1 MGGAA
6 VAVTPSPLVPA
17 QALPSRQGREG
28 WAVVTA
34 GLAGL
39 GIVLTGLDLGVYLG
53 LTVGALLACAFFPLW
68 AGVVRSSR
76 WTTAVFALAGA
87 GLLADVA
94 LSAWMSGSRAF
105 SRVAFLESVFLLV
118 TLACGI
124 GWVLWARGR
133 LQDWM
138 IGVLFGVGMLLSV
151 DPGSDLFPVSPWKF
165 GFALP
170 VTVLLLALAMR
181 ARSRWVEVAA
191 LAGLAGVSALSSA
204 RSGAATLVLV
214 LILVVWQSMKRPTS
228 SRGAALSTVLLVGA
242 LAVGT
247 YFALQA
253 AILDGAMGDEAR
265 ERTQMQL
272 DTSGTLI
279 AGGRPELG
287 ATAALMGA
295 QPAGFG
301 GGTLPSMHDLQVAK
315 TGMAALGYDP
325 DNGYVE
331 NYLFGTGIE
340 LHSVL
345 GDLWAWY
352 GLAGLALAV
361 VLAVFFVSR
370 VAMLATARAAPA
382 LLLFLGIKGLWDL
395 MFSPAESALTTLV
408 LGLALLAPLGAGRS
422 ERSPDLAAVTARPR

>member
-1 MGGAA
+1 M
-6 VAVTPSPLVPA
+6 TFSPLPSA
-17 QALPSRQGREG
+17 QALPSPEGREG
-28 WAVVTA
+28 WAVVTV
-34 GLAGL
+34 GLAGFGILLMGL
-39 GIVLTGLDLGVYLG
+39 GFDVYLG
-53 LTVGALLACAFFPLW
+53 LTAGALLAGAFGPLW
-68 AGVVRSSR
+68 LSSARGSR
-76 WTTAVFALAGA
+76 WTVAVF
-87 GLLADVA
+87 LLIAACLVADAA
-94 LSAWMSGSRAF
+94 LSAWMAGTRVF
-105 SRVAFLESVFLLV
+105 SRIAFLESLFLLV
-118 TLACGI
+118 TLAFGI
-124 GWVLWARGR
+124 GWILWARR
-133 LQDWM
+133 LLPDWG
-138 IGVLFGVGMLLSV
+138 IGALFGVGLLLSV
-151 DPGSDLFPVSPWKF
+151 NPGSELFPESPWKF

-170 VTVLLLALAMR
+170 VTVLVLALAMR
-181 ARSRWVEVAA
+181 ARSRWVEILA
-191 LAGLAGVSALSSA
+191 LAGLAGVSAVSSA

-214 LILVVWQSMKRPTS
+214 LILVVWQSMKRPTT
-228 SRGAALSTVLLVGA
+228 SRGAAWRTVLLVGA

-301 GGTLPSMHDLQVAK
+301 GGTMPSMHDLQIAK
-315 TGMAALGYDP
+315 AGMAELGYDP
-325 DNGYVE
+325 NNGYVE
-331 NYLFGTGIE
+331 NYLFGAGIE

-352 GLAGLALAV
+352 GLAGFALAV

-382 LLLFLGIKGLWDL
+382 LMLFLGIKGIWDL
-395 MFSPAESALTTLV
+395 MFSPVESALSTLL
-408 LGLALLAPLGAGRS
+408 LGVAMLAPLAMRRDD
-422 ERSPDLAAVTARPR
+422 EVPRPALR

>member
-1 MGGAA
+1 MTASP
-6 VAVTPSPLVPA
+6 VAPA
-17 QALPSRQGREG
+17 QALPSPEGREG
-28 WAVVTA
+28 WAVVTV

-39 GIVLTGLDLGVYLG
+39 GVLLAGFDFDVYLG
-53 LTVGALLACAFFPLW
+53 LTAVALFAGAFLPLW
-68 AGVVRSSR
+68 LRSVRSSR
-76 WTTAVFALAGA
+76 WTTTIF
-87 GLLADVA
+87 LLIAACLVADVA
-94 LSAWMSGSRAF
+94 LSAWLSASRVF
-105 SRVAFLESVFLLV
+105 SRVAFMESAFLLV
-118 TLACGI
+118 TLAFGV
-124 GWVLWARGR
+124 GWILWART
-133 LQDWM
+133 LLPDWG
-138 IGVLFGVGMLLSV
+138 IGALFGIGLLLSV
-151 DPGSDLFPVSPWKF
+151 NPGSELFPVSPWKF

-170 VTVLLLALAMR
+170 VTVLVLACAMR
-181 ARSRWVEVAA
+181 ARSRWVEVIA
-191 LAGLAGVSALSSA
+191 LAGLAGVSAVSSA

-228 SRGAALSTVLLVGA
+228 SRGAAFRTVLLVA
-242 LAVGT
+242 FLAVGT
-247 YFALQA
+247 YFALQG

-301 GGTLPSMHDLQVAK
+301 GGTMPSMHDLQIAK

-325 DNGYVE
+325 NNGYVE
-331 NYLFGTGIE
+331 NYLFGAGIE

-352 GLAGLALAV
+352 GLAGLALAL

-370 VAMLATARAAPA
+370 VAMLATARSASA
-382 LLLFLGIKGLWDL
+382 LVLFLGIKAMWDL
-395 MFSPAESALTTLV
+395 MFSPVESALTTLM
-408 LGLALLAPLGAGRS
+408 LGVALLAPLSAVRQPS
-422 ERSPDLAAVTARPR
+422 EDLSRAP